1 MRKEFARAS
10 ALVLAL
16 LAAGMAAVSASAADT
31 FTPPSVNLTLEPG
44 DSATVAKQ
52 LLLDPA
58 PAKADIVLAI
68 DTTGSMGSAIAQAQ
82 AEANAIVSAVQ
93 GPIPG
98 ARFAVVD
105 FEDYP
110 GMPSGSAADVPYT
123 LLSPFTSSSVAVS
136 AAIGTM
142 VADGGGDGP
151 EAYNRTFFEAA
162 NDSALV
168 YDPQAVRFLVVLGD
182 ALPHSATA
190 FGSCPAAPPDDFGRN
205 GVAGGGDDL
214 NTTAGINALN
224 TDDITLLMIA
234 YSPGV
239 LPCYTSLA
247 GATTGS
253 AVVGGGGASLA
264 TQIVNLV
271 LTAAASIDT
280 VDLVVSPGCPLS
292 ISFSPAP
299 PYGPLTAPMTI
310 SFTETIAVPSG
321 LALGVY
327 TCTVTAVVDGTPR
340 ATQTVRVGVS
350 DLTAPTGTCTPTTNP
365 AGKKVPPAGKNPKS
379 GQNPDG
385 FYLLSVS
392 DNLDPSPQIFIDDTG
407 SAAVFGP
414 YPDGTKIKLT
424 QAPGAKPSQKPGA
437 GVIDWKIKLKGD
449 AALFFEDASGNVS
462 GPVFCRV
469 PPPPK

>member
-1 MRKEFARAS
+1 MRKGFARAS
-10 ALVLAL
+10 ALALAL
-16 LAAGMAAVSASAADT
+16 LVAGMAAVSASAADT

-44 DSATVAKQ
+44 DSATVAKT
-52 LLLDPA
+52 LSLDPA

-68 DTTGSMGSAIAQAQ
+68 DTTGSMGAAIAQAK

-105 FEDYP
+105 LEDYP
-110 GMPSGSAADVPYT
+110 GMPDGTAADVPYT
-123 LLSPFTSSSVAVS
+123 LLTPFTSSAAAVS
-136 AAIGTM
+136 TAIGTM
-142 VADGGGDGP
+142 AADGGGDGP

-162 NDSALV
+162 NDPALV
-168 YDPQAVRFLVVLGD
+168 YDPQAVKFLVVLGD
-182 ALPHSATA
+182 AFPHSATA
-190 FGSCPAAPPDDFGRN
+190 FGSCPARPPDDFGRD
-205 GVAGGGDDL
+205 GAAGGGDDL
-214 NTTAGINALN
+214 STTAAIGELTADN
-224 TDDITLLMIA
+224 ITLLTIA
-234 YSPGV
+234 YNSGV
-239 LPCYTSLA
+239 LACYTSLA
-247 GATTGS
+247 GATGGS
-253 AVVGGGGASLA
+253 AVAGGGGASLA

-271 LTAAASIDT
+271 LAAAASIDT

-299 PYGPLTAPMTI
+299 PYGPLTAPVTI
-310 SFTETIAVPSG
+310 SLTETIAVPSS

-340 ATQTVRVGVS
+340 ATQTIRVSVS
-350 DLTAPTGTCTPTTNP
+350 DLTAPTGRCTPTTNP
-365 AGKKVPPAGKNPKS
+365 AGKKVPPAGNNPRS

-392 DNLDPSPQIFIDDTG
+392 DNLDPSPQIFIDDMR

-414 YPDGTKIKLT
+414 FPDGTKIKLT
-424 QAPGAKPSQKPGA
+424 QAPGAKPSQRPGA

-449 AALFFEDASGNVS
+449 AALFFVDASGNVS
-462 GPVFCRV
+462 GPVLCRV

>member
-1 MRKEFARAS
+1 
-10 ALVLAL
+10 V
-16 LAAGMAAVSASAADT
+16 AAVSASAADT

-44 DSATVAKQ
+44 DSATVAKT
-52 LLLDPA
+52 LSLDPA

-68 DTTGSMGSAIAQAQ
+68 DTTGSMGAAISQAQ
-82 AEANAIVSAVQ
+82 TEANAIVSAVQ

-110 GMPSGSAADVPYT
+110 GPAGDVPYT
-123 LLSPFTSSSVAVS
+123 LLTGFTSSASSVS
-136 AAIGTM
+136 SAIGTM

-162 NDSALV
+162 NDTALV
-168 YDPQAVRFLVVLGD
+168 YDPQAVKFLVVLGD
-182 ALPHSATA
+182 AFPHSASA
-190 FGSCPAAPPDDFGRN
+190 FGSCPAAPPDDFGRD
-205 GVAGGGDDL
+205 GVSGTGDDL
-214 NTTAGINALN
+214 NTTAGINAL
-224 TDDITLLMIA
+224 TGDDITLLMIA
-234 YSPGV
+234 YNSGV
-239 LPCYTSLA
+239 LTCYSSLA
-247 GATTGS
+247 GATGGS
-253 AVVGGGGASLA
+253 AVAGGGGASLA

-271 LTAAASIDT
+271 LTAAASIDS
-280 VDLVVSPGCPLS
+280 VDLVVSAGCPLTV
-292 ISFSPAP
+292 SFNPAP
-299 PYGPLTAPMTI
+299 PYGPLTAPVTI

-340 ATQTVRVGVS
+340 ATQTIRVSVR
-350 DLTAPTGTCTPTTNP
+350 DLTAPTGSCTPTTNP
-365 AGKKVPPAGKNPKS
+365 AGKKVPPAGNNPKS

-392 DNLDPSPQIFIDDTG
+392 DALDPSPQIFIHDTG

-414 YPDGTKIKLT
+414 FPDGTKIKLT
-424 QAPGAKPSQKPGA
+424 QAPGARPSQRPGP

-462 GPVFCRV
+462 GPVLCRV

>member
-350 DLTAPTGTCTPTTNP
+350 DLTAPTGACTPTTNP

>member
-1 MRKEFARAS
+1 
-10 ALVLAL
+10 
-16 LAAGMAAVSASAADT
+16 
-31 FTPPSVNLTLEPG
+31 
-44 DSATVAKQ
+44 
-52 LLLDPA
+52 
-58 PAKADIVLAI
+58 
-68 DTTGSMGSAIAQAQ
+68 
-82 AEANAIVSAVQ
+82 
-93 GPIPG
+93 
-98 ARFAVVD
+98 
-105 FEDYP
+105 
-110 GMPSGSAADVPYT
+110 
-123 LLSPFTSSSVAVS
+123 
-136 AAIGTM
+136 M

-190 FGSCPAAPPDDFGRN
+190 FGSCPAASPDDFGRN

-214 NTTAGINALN
+214 NTTAGISALN
-224 TDDITLLMIA
+224 RDNITLLMIA
-234 YSPGV
+234 YSAGA

-247 GATTGS
+247 GATSGS

-280 VDLVVSPGCPLS
+280 VNLVVSAGCPLS

-299 PYGPLTAPMTI
+299 PYGPLTAPVTI

-321 LALGVY
+321 LAFGVY

-350 DLTAPTGTCTPTTNP
+350 DLTAPTGSCTPTTNP

-414 YPDGTKIKLT
+414 FPDGTKIKLT

>member
-299 PYGPLTAPMTI
+299 PYGPLTAPVTI